1 VTKTIEKN
9 HSPHPARGVWLRSVG
24 SAVRLHYAI
33 ARRKI
38 NGLELLRVPLKS
50 GVEALPVFSSRKAA
64 QSFVYSNASRREWY
78 SRECS
83 PGELVSLLLGPCVD
97 VQWVLLDP
105 LPRYLEV
112 EDRSANLMHWKSFV
126 DYLLG

>member
-9 HSPHPARGVWLRSVG
+9 HRPHPARGAQLHGTG
-24 SAVRLHYAI
+24 SPVLLHYAI
-33 ARRKI
+33 ARRKV
-38 NGLELLRVPLKS
+38 NRLELFCVPLKS
-50 GVEALPVFSSRKAA
+50 GVEVLPVFSSRKAA
-64 QSFVYSNASRREWY
+64 QNFVCSNASEWEWY

-83 PGELVSLLLGPCVD
+83 PGELVSLLLGPYVD

-105 LPRYLEV
+105 LPRYLKI
-112 EDRSANLMHWKSFV
+112 EDRPANLMHWKSFV